1 MGTSDTFVRNNKE
14 LPMKTVFVSA
24 LVFLSALML
33 HLSCSPRIE
42 DQLAA
47 AIGILT
53 LIMVAVFGWLVNKK

>member
-1 MGTSDTFVRNNKE
+1 
-14 LPMKTVFVSA
+14 MKIVFVSA

-47 AIGILT
+47 AIGLLT